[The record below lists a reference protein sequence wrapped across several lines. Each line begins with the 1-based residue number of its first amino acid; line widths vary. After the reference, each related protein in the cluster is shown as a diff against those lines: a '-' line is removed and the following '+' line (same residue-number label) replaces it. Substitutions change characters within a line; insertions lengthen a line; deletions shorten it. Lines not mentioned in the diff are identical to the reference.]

1 MSASFDVVI
10 VGAGVVGSA
19 CAREC
24 ARAGMSVAIVEG
36 GALGGGA
43 TAAGMGHVVVMDD
56 SAAQLALSVYS
67 RALWR
72 SEAASLP
79 SEVEYVSRGTLW
91 VASDQEQ
98 MAAAE
103 AKADTLRVAG
113 VAVRLLSATDLN
125 AEEPE
130 LRQGLAGG
138 LLVPDDGVSRP
149 PAASAYLLAEAQ
161 RLGAVLYR
169 SQAERAGEG
178 RVELAGGQVLHGPRI
193 VLAVG
198 NECDLLPSLPIRK
211 RKGHLAMTGKV
222 PGFLRHQVVELGY
235 AESAGA
241 SDGDSVA
248 FNVQPRFT
256 GEVVIG
262 SSRQFGVEDPDV
274 DDKILQRMLQRAYDF
289 MPALRALVLEQVWTG
304 FRAATPDHLPLLG
317 PAAGLSDDPTLWLA
331 AGFEGLGTTCSL
343 GAARLLA
350 DQMLGRVPAIDPAP
364 YLPLRMKKGEEMR

>member
-1 MSASFDVVI
+1 MSARFDVAI

-36 GALGGGA
+36 SVPGGGA
-43 TAAGMGHVVVMDD
+43 TSAGMGHVVVMDD
-56 SAAQLALSVYS
+56 SPAQLALSAYS
-67 RALWR
+67 RELWR
-72 SEAASLP
+72 AEAGSLP
-79 SEVEYVSRGTLW
+79 AAVEYVSRGTVW
-91 VASDQEQ
+91 VASDEEEL
-98 MAAAE
+98 AAAE
-103 AKADTLRVAG
+103 AKGATLRAAG
-113 VAVRLLSATDLN
+113 VGARMLGAAELR

-130 LRQGLAGG
+130 LREGLAGG
-138 LLVPDDGVSRP
+138 LLVPEDGVSRP
-149 PAASAYLLAEAQ
+149 PAASAYLLSEAV

-169 SQAERAGEG
+169 AKAVGAGGGE
-178 RVELAGGQVLHGPRI
+178 VELADGRVLRGARI

-198 NECDLLPSLPIRK
+198 NECELLPGLPIRR
-211 RKGHLAMTGKV
+211 RKGHLAMTEKA

-235 AESAGA
+235 VKSAGA

-262 SSRQFGVEDPDV
+262 SSRQFGAEEPEVEDE
-274 DDKILQRMLQRAYDF
+274 ILGRMLRRAYGF
-289 MPALRALVLEQVWTG
+289 MPGLRGLALKQVWTG

-317 PAAGLSDDPTLWLA
+317 PATGLSDDATLWLA

-343 GAARLLA
+343 GAARLLV
-350 DQMLGRVPAIDPAP
+350 DQMLGRVAGVEVTP
-364 YLPLRMKKGEEMR
+364 YLAARFGR